1 MRFEWFAGVAPVD
14 DAKLAVAALVVNNNH
29 WKIKGSY
36 VGKEAFSA
44 YFGYPQS
51 SPPVYAK
58 ARGKKK
64 GRKVARKKTRRK
76 ASQAAKGSGKKAPGA
91 KRATKPRHRTG
102 SLPSRLSYPILRSFP
117 KAFFRG

>member
-1 MRFEWFAGVAPVD
+1 MRFEWFAGVAPVE
-14 DAKLAVAALVVNNNH
+14 DAKLAVAALVVNSNH

-64 GRKVARKKTRRK
+64 GRKVAGRKTRRK
-76 ASQAAKGSGKKAPGA
+76 ASRAAKGSGKKAPAA
-91 KRATKPRHRTG
+91 KRSTKPRQRTG
-102 SLPSRLSYPILRSFP
+102 SLPSRFTYPLPRSFP
-117 KAFFRG
+117 KASFRG